1 MKKYL
6 IFPLILI
13 FISLRG
19 FAQTDTEEQEKE
31 SPPKKAVTVFSIFDT
46 RVEVTRNEEGRRV
59 YEIYSN
65 SKVYEDEELEKYVNK
80 RRSHSTDMQ
89 FDLGINQWIGN
100 GDAPEV
106 RAWGSWNPA
115 INFDYTYR
123 PGNNFRLKTMIGVS
137 WYNFKFE
144 DRNLQALRGEDQ
156 IVFEDFALGGG
167 TKSKIS
173 ASYANLALIPTFTTG
188 NGKIRIGAGPYVG
201 TRLGGRGKFVYNNEQ
216 GRKVKEF
223 LRTNLYY
230 NNFRYGARLEVGV
243 ANVDLFLN
251 YDLNEMFQADRG
263 PQVNT
268 ISFGVIL

>member
-6 IFPLILI
+6 IFFLLLINSS
-13 FISLRG
+13 FQG
-19 FAQTDTEEQEKE
+19 FAQEEEKDE
-31 SPPKKAVTVFSIFDT
+31 ENDSVPKNAVTVFSIFDT
-46 RVEVTRNEEGRRV
+46 RVEVSRNEEGRRV
-59 YEIYSN
+59 YEFYSN
-65 SKVYEDEELEKYVNK
+65 SKVYEGEELEKYIKRANK
-80 RRSHSTDMQ
+80 HSTDLQ
-89 FDLGINQWIGN
+89 FDLGINQWIGS

-123 PGNNFRLKTMIGVS
+123 PGNNFRLKTMLGVS

-144 DRNLQALRGEDQ
+144 DRNLQALRGEDG
-156 IVFEDFALGGG
+156 IVFEDFAPGGG

-173 ASYANLALIPTFTTG
+173 ASFANVAIIPTFTTG

-201 TRLGGRGKFVYNNEQ
+201 TRLGGRGKFVYNNDQ
-216 GRKVKEF
+216 GRRIKEF
-223 LRTNLYY
+223 QRANLFV

-251 YDLNEMFQADRG
+251 YDLNEMFQTDRG

-268 ISFGVIL
+268 ISFGIIL